1 MYNKSYW
8 RYVFIT
14 ALGVFVLS
22 PDSFFVRSMSAS
34 SNTVLFWRGL
44 LLFLTVGLLCL
55 CRYGQKTP
63 AAFWAMGKTG
73 LLSAFIF
80 TVSSTSFVHSIKAVS
95 YAGNTLVIMGAA
107 PAFALIFDFLF
118 FGKKPNPQTIGVIIS
133 ILIALSVLFFRDQQS
148 HLAQMGNIYALVVS
162 ICIAANIVLT
172 RSSTSDSAT
181 FLALAGLLLVL
192 STLIHGTPPLPQSD
206 DWLKMLMMG
215 SLSVPLGFV
224 MVMKGAS
231 KLNPGETGMIFLLE
245 TLFGPLWVWLLL
257 GQAPGYTTSIAGIII
272 ILSLLFHFRFAISDK

>member
-1 MYNKSYW
+1 MDSISYW

-14 ALGVFVLS
+14 ALGIFILS

-44 LLFLTVGLLCL
+44 LLFVTVGLLCL
-55 CRYGQKTP
+55 FRYGKKTP

-107 PAFALIFDFLF
+107 PAFALIFDFIF
-118 FGKKPNPQTIGVIIS
+118 FGKKPNLQTIGAILS
-133 ILIALSVLFFRDQQS
+133 ILIALGLLFYHDQQS
-148 HLAQMGNIYALVVS
+148 QLAQMGNMYALVMS

-172 RSSTSDSAT
+172 RSSSSDSAP

-192 STLIHGTPPLPQSD
+192 STLIHGTPPLPKTD
-206 DWLKMLMMG
+206 DWFKMLLMG
-215 SLSVPLGFV
+215 SLSVPFGFV
-224 MVMKGAS
+224 MVMRGAS

-245 TLFGPLWVWLLL
+245 TLFGPLWVWFLL
-257 GQAPGYTTSIAGIII
+257 GQAPVYTTAIAGAIIM
-272 ILSLLFHFRFAISDK
+272 LSLLFHFYLVSRDK